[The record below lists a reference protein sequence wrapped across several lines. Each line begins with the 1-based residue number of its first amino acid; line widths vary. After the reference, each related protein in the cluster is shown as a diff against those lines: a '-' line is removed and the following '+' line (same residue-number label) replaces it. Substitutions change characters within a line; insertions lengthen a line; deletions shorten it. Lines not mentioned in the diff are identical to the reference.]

1 MIVGLGIDAID
12 ILRVEQ
18 LIARHPE
25 RAVRRLFTPQEA
37 SYACA
42 RVEPARHY
50 AVRLAAKEAAYKAL
64 AGNELAR
71 SVGWREIEVT
81 LGPDGRPA
89 LSLSGN
95 AARRASEMHADRVW
109 VSLSHSDHAAVAV
122 VVLEQ
127 GRA

>member
-1 MIVGLGIDAID
+1 VIVGLGIDAID

-18 LIARHPE
+18 LMVRHPE
-25 RAVRRLFTPQEA
+25 RAVRRLFTAQEV
-37 SYACA
+37 SYARA
-42 RVEPARHY
+42 RIEPARHY
-50 AVRLAAKEAAYKAL
+50 AARIAAKEAAYKAL

-81 LGPDGRPA
+81 QGPDGRPA
-89 LSLSGN
+89 LSLSGK

-122 VVLEQ
+122 VVLER
-127 GRA
+127 GGA